1 MRILGATVLAMESLV
16 MGFALLLAMEKHGTV
31 ALSLGG
37 ALAIMILLTAGLMK
51 RMTGWY
57 LGTLWQICLIAY
69 GVVVPAMYFMGAL
82 FGFLWITAYI
92 VGKKGEAARA
102 ALLANPPA
110 NIRDQEGP
118 GAR

>member
-16 MGFALLLAMEKHGTV
+16 MGFALLLAMEKHGAL

-37 ALAIMILLTAGLMK
+37 ALALLILLTAGLMK

-57 LGTLWQICLIAY
+57 LGTLWQVCLIAY

-82 FGFLWITAYI
+82 FGLLWIAAYI

-102 ALLANPPA
+102 ALLANPPSDSQ
-110 NIRDQEGP
+110 NQEGT
-118 GAR
+118 GGR